1 MNRLLLW
8 ILIVVAV
15 AFAGVWLLHGG
26 AAVFSPPKI
35 PTLLKCSAA
44 DCGNEFT
51 AELPVRFK
59 DYPVKCPKCGQ
70 RTAFILQHCWKCDA
84 TYALDRQHPL
94 QTCPKCGCALPQN

>member
-1 MNRLLLW
+1 MNRILLW
-8 ILIVVAV
+8 ILLVVAV
-15 AFAGVWLLHGG
+15 GFAGVWFFRGG
-26 AAVFSPPKI
+26 AAVFSPPKH

-51 AELPVRFK
+51 ADLPAHFK

-84 TYALDRQHPL
+84 TYAFDAKHPL
-94 QTCPKCGCALPQN
+94 QTCPKCGCNLPPN